1 MTRRDYV
8 KIAAVLKEGKAS
20 TEMVRGFVV
29 MLKEDNERFDVTRF
43 LVACDA
49 PIFIAN

>member
-20 TEMVRGFVV
+20 TELVKGFVV
-29 MLKEDNERFDVTRF
+29 MLQEDNKRFDSARF
-43 LVACDA
+43 LLACEK
-49 PIFIAN
+49 FGVSY